1 MEKINSDADEIVD
14 YHESEKYQALMQ
26 KADLHLYDVMD
37 HGINGEEKSKALEMI
52 QKFLKKRRS
61 IGRKLFLR

>member
-61 IGRKLFLR
+61 IG